1 MSDGELLLVVGL
13 LLAVAIAGALVADR
27 VRVPGLLL
35 FLGLGMLAGSEG
47 IGGVEFDDA
56 ELAQTLG
63 TIGLVLILFEGG
75 LTAGWGEIRPILRSA
90 IALATVGTIVTAI
103 ISGVFATWL
112 FDLTWLE
119 GMIIGAAV
127 AATDSAAI
135 FAVLRGSNLE
145 RKLARSLEGESGM
158 NDPVAL
164 LLVVGFIDWIQL
176 DSYGIVD
183 MAADLM
189 VKLVIGAAIGMALG
203 YAVRAI
209 FRSVRLP
216 TDGIYPVATI
226 ATAGIAYGMAEVL
239 HGSGLLAVYLTAL
252 WMGTGGIPGRRTIVA
267 FHQGLSW
274 VAQIGLFFILG
285 LLVFPSELPEIALKG
300 LALSAALILVA
311 RPVAAILSTLST
323 RFDMRERLMIGWA
336 GLRGA
341 TPIWLATFPVVAN
354 VASADLI
361 FNIVFFVVLTSTL
374 VQGATFEPIARR
386 LRLTTDE
393 PALPPGLFESGRI
406 QRLGGSVIVYRLP
419 QDAVAVGH
427 SVKDLGLPRE
437 ALVNVIVRDGT
448 AIPPRGS
455 TQLVGG
461 DELHILVR
469 ESLREQVEELT
480 ARWHQGP
487 IGEPPPPTLPPR
499 GVPQIF
505 TVRPATDFHGDP
517 SSPAVVTG
525 IAVSYRLRSRR
536 ERPGALVQ
544 LVDGRF
550 AVTGEE
556 LVAVGGRRM
565 LADWCERRARLAGD
579 DAVERAWWQEV
590 AGVLKAP
597 GLPHGAPSA

>member
-13 LLAVAIAGALVADR
+13 LLAVAIGGALVADR

-47 IGGVEFDDA
+47 IGGVHFDDA
-56 ELAQTLG
+56 GLAQTLG

-90 IALATVGTIVTAI
+90 IALATVGTIVTAA
-103 ISGVFATWL
+103 ISGVVATWL

-135 FAVLRGSNLE
+135 FAVLRESNLE

-176 DSYGIVD
+176 DSYGAFD
-183 MAADLM
+183 MVGDLVM
-189 VKLVIGAAIGMALG
+189 KLAIGAAIGMGLG
-203 YAVRAI
+203 YAIRAV

-226 ATAGIAYGMAEVL
+226 ASAGIAYGLAEVL

-252 WMGTGGIPGRRTIVA
+252 WLGTGGIPGRRTIIA
-267 FHQGLSW
+267 FHQGVSW

-285 LLVFPSELPEIALKG
+285 LLVFPSELPEVALKS

-311 RPVAAILSTLST
+311 RPVAAVLSTLST

-341 TPIWLATFPVVAN
+341 TPIWLATFPVVAE
-354 VASADLI
+354 VAAADRI

-374 VQGATFEPIARR
+374 VQGATFEPLARR

-393 PALPPGLFESGRI
+393 PALPPGLFESARSSASVGR
-406 QRLGGSVIVYRLP
+406 SSST
-419 QDAVAVGH
+419 A
-427 SVKDLGLPRE
+427 LPR
-437 ALVNVIVRDGT
+437 T
-448 AIPPRGS
+448 
-455 TQLVGG
+455 
-461 DELHILVR
+461 
-469 ESLREQVEELT
+469 LR
-480 ARWHQGP
+480 
-487 IGEPPPPTLPPR
+487 
-499 GVPQIF
+499 
-505 TVRPATDFHGDP
+505 
-517 SSPAVVTG
+517 
-525 IAVSYRLRSRR
+525 
-536 ERPGALVQ
+536 
-544 LVDGRF
+544 
-550 AVTGEE
+550 
-556 LVAVGGRRM
+556 
-565 LADWCERRARLAGD
+565 RLAT
-579 DAVERAWWQEV
+579 ASRT
-590 AGVLKAP
+590 
-597 GLPHGAPSA
+597 SACPARRSST